1 MATGPRFRFAPS
13 PTGSFHV
20 GGARTALHNW
30 ALARRL
36 GGTFVLRIEDTDE
49 ARNRPEW
56 TQGII
61 DALAWIGISADD
73 PHFEGPHFQSE
84 YAPRTSTPRS
94 GCTSK
99 GHAYYCDLTGEQIQE
114 RAKELGVSGYD
125 GYSRDRGLG
134 AGAGAGAAVPG
145 ARRVTVVHD
154 LVRGEVSFDNSTIE
168 DFVLLRGNG
177 TPVFL
182 LANVV
187 DDIEM
192 GITHVVR
199 AEEHLP
205 NTPKQQM
212 LWEAL
217 GHEPPQW
224 AHVPVLVNEQRKKL
238 SKRRDKVALEQYRDE
253 GYLADAMVN
262 YLMTLG
268 WTPPGA
274 EESGSEIAS
283 WADMEAA
290 FRLEDVTHSP
300 AFFDVKKLA
309 AFNGEYIRRMPLDE
323 FIERAAP
330 TAGRLGSRAVRSDR
344 PAHPGAPDHAR
355 EVPDKVDFL
364 FWPDGEPVEYD
375 ERRGTRRSAE
385 WAVPLLDDVISAY
398 AALADWTADALKVS
412 LEDGDERYELKLGK
426 AQAPVRVA
434 VTGRSVGPP
443 LFESLEVLGRD
454 ETLRRLTAAI
464 ERAPD
469 GERRGRPRVRAPVR
483 GGTRPRPRDSR
494 GARRASVRRRAVCP
508 SGRGPSLDGARA
520 DDAPD
525 PHAGVVRDPT
535 PVRPLAQPPRSVARR
550 VLQVVVLCVLAL
562 LATTGCSPTGRCGR
576 PAGPTRRNR
585 SMRSWCW
592 EQRST
597 TGGRRRSWRP
607 LKVAARVRIPYGLPR
622 KYQVRATLRSGS
634 PGFLDS
640 LPL

>member
-1 MATGPRFRFAPS
+1 MTTGPRFRFAPS

-20 GGARTALHNW
+20 GGARTALQNW

-61 DALAWIGISADD
+61 DALAWIGISSDD

-84 YAPRTSTPRS
+84 YAAAHLAAAQRLYE
-94 GCTSK
+94 G
-99 GHAYYCDLTGEQIQE
+99 GYAYYCDLTAEQVQQ
-114 RAKELGVSGYD
+114 RAKDLGITGYD

-134 AGAGAGAAVPG
+134 PGDGRVLRFKVPEG
-145 ARRVTVVHD
+145 STFVSDT
-154 LVRGEVSFDNSTIE
+154 VRGDVSFDNATIE
-168 DFVLLRGNG
+168 DFVLVRGNG

-192 GITHVVR
+192 AITDVVR

-217 GHEPPQW
+217 GHTPPRW

-274 EESGSEIAS
+274 EAAGSEIVP
-283 WADMEAA
+283 WTEIENA

-309 AFNGEYIRRMPLDE
+309 AFNGDYIRMMPLDE
-323 FIERAAP
+323 FIERAGAELPPDWDRTKLAAIAP
-330 TAGRLGSRAVRSDR
+330 HIQERLTTL
-344 PAHPGAPDHAR
+344 R
-355 EVPDKVDFL
+355 EVPEKIDFL
-364 FWPDGEPVEYD
+364 FWAEGAEVVYD
-375 ERRGTRRSAE
+375 ADSWTKAFGPE
-385 WAVPLLDDVISAY
+385 WALPLLADVTSAY
-398 AALADWTADALKVS
+398 EHLDDWTADGLKAV
-412 LEDGDERYELKLGK
+412 LEEVMARYEIKLGK

-443 LFESLEVLGRD
+443 LFESMEVLGRD
-454 ETLRRLTAAI
+454 ETLRRLALARDTA
-464 ERAPD
+464 
-469 GERRGRPRVRAPVR
+469 G
-483 GGTRPRPRDSR
+483 
-494 GARRASVRRRAVCP
+494 
-508 SGRGPSLDGARA
+508 
-520 DDAPD
+520 
-525 PHAGVVRDPT
+525 
-535 PVRPLAQPPRSVARR
+535 
-550 VLQVVVLCVLAL
+550 
-562 LATTGCSPTGRCGR
+562 
-576 PAGPTRRNR
+576 
-585 SMRSWCW
+585 
-592 EQRST
+592 
-597 TGGRRRSWRP
+597 GGR
-607 LKVAARVRIPYGLPR
+607 
-622 KYQVRATLRSGS
+622 
-634 PGFLDS
+634 
-640 LPL
+640 